1 MSRVRFDLDTPIP
14 DLTQIRAVHILAIG
28 GAGMSAVARLFLDAG
43 IPVSGSDSQDSATL
57 ADLAAR
63 GARVFVGHDA
73 AHLGQADTVVV
84 SSAIRLDNV
93 ELVAARQSGRR
104 ILHRAHA
111 LACLSAGRRVVAIAG
126 ASGKTST
133 TSMLTDALRHAGADP
148 TFAIGGDLADL
159 GVNAARGAGPD
170 AAIEADESDG
180 SFLVYRPHVA
190 VVTNVQ
196 ADHLDFYGTFA
207 GVQAAYAAFA
217 ETIHPDGTLVTCLD
231 DAGARQLAAAHRARG
246 GRVISYG
253 VQPGAQFRLEGIEL
267 AGLHSRCR
275 LVSADAAVGP
285 SAPGGGGA
293 ESTGVE
299 LVIPAPGEYNL
310 ANAAGAY
317 LAATQ
322 GLGYPPEPILAGLAE
337 YAGVR
342 RRFEI
347 RGEVAG
353 VRVVDDY
360 AHNPAK
366 VAAVIS
372 TAVRLA
378 APGRLIAVFQPHLY
392 SRTRDFA
399 ADFAAALAPAQ
410 QVVVLDV
417 YAAREEPIPG
427 VSGELITATLAQHSP
442 AAVHYVPGL
451 AAAAQRVVQ
460 LAQPGDLVVT
470 IGAGD
475 VTDVAGLVLSGLAGQ
490 AGTKGGMTCGSV

>member
-1 MSRVRFDLDTPIP
+1 MSRVRFDLDTPVP
-14 DLTQIRAVHILAIG
+14 DLAQIRHVHILAIG

-93 ELVAARQSGRR
+93 ELVAAQQSGRR

-111 LACLSAGRRVVAIAG
+111 LSCLSAGRRVVAIAG

-159 GVNAARGAGPD
+159 GVNAARGSGPD
-170 AAIEADESDG
+170 AVLEADESDG
-180 SFLVYRPHVA
+180 SFLVYHPQVA

-196 ADHLDFYGTFA
+196 ADHLDFYGTYA

-217 ETIHPDGTLVTCLD
+217 ETIHPEGTLVTCLD
-231 DAGARQLAAAHRARG
+231 DAGARQLAAVHRDRG

-253 VQPGAQFRLEGIEL
+253 IEPGAQFRLADIEL

-275 LVSADAAVGP
+275 LVPTEVLGAAAAGSAGEEN
-285 SAPGGGGA
+285 G
-293 ESTGVE
+293 EVE

-310 ANAAGAY
+310 ANAAGAF
-317 LAATQ
+317 LAATA
-322 GLGYPPEPILAGLAE
+322 GLGYPPAPILAGLAE
-337 YAGVR
+337 YGGVR

-372 TAVRLA
+372 TAARLA
-378 APGRLIAVFQPHLY
+378 PPGRLIAVFQPHLY

-399 ADFAAALAPAQ
+399 ADFAAGLAPAQ

-427 VSGELITATLAQHSP
+427 VSGELVTEELIRQSSGQ
-442 AAVHYVPGL
+442 VHYVPGL
-451 AAAAQRVVQ
+451 AAAAARVGQ

-475 VTDVAGLVLSGLAGQ
+475 VTDVAGLVLTDLASR
-490 AGTKGGMTCGSV
+490 AGTEGGMACESV